1 MADLST
7 KYLGIQ
13 LKNPIIIG
21 SSDLTSTIEGII
33 DLEKNGAGAI
43 VLKSIFEEEILLE
56 TDEKL
61 KKARENKLI
70 YSDISETIDYL
81 DLHLKQKRLSDY
93 IRLIKEAKSKVLIPV
108 IASIN
113 CITDMEWVDYAK
125 KIQEA
130 GADALELNIH
140 NPTNDNPEKTALRI
154 INKVLSSVGIPVSVK
169 ISSAHSNLNKLILNI
184 SQAGVSGIVLF
195 NRYYMPDIDIMALK
209 VTNDNILSFPD
220 EYYKSLQWIGLI
232 YDKVKCDLVAS
243 TGIHSGDSA
252 IKQIL
257 VGASAVQVVS
267 AIKKYGLSY
276 ISQILN
282 DIEEWMET
290 QKFNT
295 VQQFKGKLSYQ
306 NTSNP
311 AAYNRVQFMKYYGN
325 IGR

>member
-93 IRLIKEAKSKVLIPV
+93 IKLIKEAKNKVLIPV

-209 VTNDNILSFPD
+209 VTNDNILSYPD